1 MSGEPLNNSV
11 EDKRVDLKKNLLSLR
26 TLLGF
31 LVGGAVFYYFFR
43 NFDFSSARATLSGA
57 RWGFFIMA
65 VVSYYLSIP
74 LRGLRWR
81 VQMLPM
87 GIDIGYRPLTHYYF
101 LAMFANV
108 ILPARLGDIY
118 RAYLA
123 KRNQKL
129 SISMSLGVFFS
140 ERIFDLTVISVF
152 VLFSGAYFWRAIIG
166 SREGDY
172 LIFGFMAVVLL
183 LAFFI
188 AALTGLPHLLRFF
201 PAKLAEKL
209 ERFHQGLFRYPS
221 RIPVILGLTALIW
234 LLEACRLY
242 FVFLAL
248 GANAGFILA
257 LFISQ
262 ASLIIMSVP
271 LSPAGL
277 GFVELLMLK
286 ALSLAGLSP
295 DLAGALTI
303 ADRLI
308 SYWSVMAAGGLCYLF
323 SARVR

>member
-1 MSGEPLNNSV
+1 LNNSV
-11 EDKRVDLKKNLLSLR
+11 EDKRVDLKKNILSLR

-31 LVGGAVFYYFFR
+31 AVGAAVFYYFFR
-43 NFDFSSARATLSGA
+43 NFDFSSARDTLSGA
-57 RWGFFIMA
+57 RWHFILVA
-65 VVSYYLSIP
+65 ALFYYISIP

-81 VQMLPM
+81 LQMQPM
-87 GIDIGYRPLTHYYF
+87 GIDIGYKPLTHYYF
-101 LAMFANV
+101 LSMFANV

-123 KRNQKL
+123 KRNHKL
-129 SISMSLGVFFS
+129 SISTSLGVFFS
-140 ERIFDLTVISVF
+140 ERIFDLVVISAF
-152 VLFSGAYFWRAIIG
+152 VLFSGAYFWKSIVG
-166 SREGDY
+166 TREGDY
-172 LIFGFMAVVLL
+172 LVFGFMAVILL
-183 LAFFI
+183 MVFFI
-188 AALTGLPHLLRFF
+188 AALAGLPRLLGIF

-209 ERFHQGLFRYPS
+209 ERFHRGLFRYPS
-221 RIPVILGLTALIW
+221 RIPIILGMTAFIW
-234 LLEACRLY
+234 ICEALRLY

-248 GANAGFILA
+248 DANASFILA
-257 LFISQ
+257 LFVSQ

-286 ALSLAGLSP
+286 ALSLAGLSS

-308 SYWSVMAAGGLCYLF
+308 SYWSVMAFGGLCYLF
-323 SARVR
+323 STRVR